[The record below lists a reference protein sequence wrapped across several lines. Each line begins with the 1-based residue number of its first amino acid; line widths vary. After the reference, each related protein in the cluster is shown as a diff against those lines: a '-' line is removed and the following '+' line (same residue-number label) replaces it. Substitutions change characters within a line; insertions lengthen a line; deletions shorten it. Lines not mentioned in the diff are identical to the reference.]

1 MNRRSSGRGGVLE
14 QQNKIPR
21 KGQWQSWV
29 VLPFFL
35 VWCAMMLLTAYR
47 NVEAWR
53 TRSAIRELLRAP
65 DAEYAVMVNGQPG
78 PNAGAVLGAI
88 RGVHLRMSH
97 HTYPNHEIPV
107 VIRRKHDVLELT
119 LGRDSG
125 LPHEY
130 WIFWTREKGNPNRLE
145 IGRIETSVFDGQ

>member
-1 MNRRSSGRGGVLE
+1 MGRGSGDGGVLE
-14 QQNKIPR
+14 HENKTPK
-21 KGQWQSWV
+21 KGQWQSWAA
-29 VLPFFL
+29 LPL
-35 VWCAMMLLTAYR
+35 LLLICAMMLLTAYR

-65 DAEYAVMVNGQPG
+65 DAEYQVTVNGQSE
-78 PNAGAVLGAI
+78 PNASPVLGAI
-88 RGVHLRMSH
+88 RRIHLRMSH

-107 VIRRKHDVLELT
+107 VIRRNHDVLELT

-130 WIFWTREKGNPNRLE
+130 WIFWTRDKGNPNRLE
-145 IGRIETSVFDGQ
+145 IGRIETLVFDGR